1 MGRMQ
6 PKKKA
11 CSFGD
16 DKKTTRAR
24 AVRSPRQRRNTKLH
38 SKQKRP
44 MPRRIDD
51 EVVDRIVAHLRAK
64 KKAGERPEAASVVE
78 DLGLA
83 VSVTFIREIARG
95 IKVRLSVGG
104 RPKGSLDSRPR
115 ARTEERRKQIADLL
129 QANKT
134 ATEPLTM
141 EQIAA
146 KVGISRAALYRYL
159 SDGAT
164 RKKN

>member
-1 MGRMQ
+1 MARMQ

-16 DKKTTRAR
+16 DKKTTGAR
-24 AVRSPRQRRNTKLH
+24 AVLSPRQRRITKIH
-38 SKQKRP
+38 GKKKRP

-78 DLGLA
+78 DLGLS
-83 VSVTFIREIARG
+83 VSVSFVRKIARG

-104 RPKGSLDSRPR
+104 RPSGSLDSRPR

-129 QANKT
+129 RAN
-134 ATEPLTM
+134 ATKAEPLTM

-146 KVGISRAALYRYL
+146 QVGISRAALYRYL
-159 SDGAT
+159 SDGT
-164 RKKN
+164 IRKKH

>member
-1 MGRMQ
+1 MARMR
-6 PKKKA
+6 PKTKA

-16 DKKTTRAR
+16 DKVTTPAR
-24 AVRSPRQRRNTKLH
+24 AVRGPRQRRNTKLH
-38 SKQKRP
+38 SKKKRP

-51 EVVDRIVAHLRAK
+51 AVVDRIVAHLRAK
-64 KKAGERPEAASVVE
+64 KKAGERPKAASVVE
-78 DLGLA
+78 DLGLS
-83 VSVTFIREIARG
+83 VSVAFIREIARG

-104 RPKGSLDSRPR
+104 RPKNSLDSKPR

-134 ATEPLTM
+134 AIEPLTM

>member
-1 MGRMQ
+1 MARMR
-6 PKKKA
+6 PKTKA

-16 DKKTTRAR
+16 EPKTTPAR
-24 AVRSPRQRRNTKLH
+24 AVRGPRQRRKTKLH

-51 EVVDRIVAHLRAK
+51 AVVDRIVAHLRAK

-78 DLGLA
+78 DLGLT
-83 VSVTFIREIARG
+83 VSVSFVREIARG

-129 QANKT
+129 QANKSM
-134 ATEPLTM
+134 TEPLTM

-159 SDGAT
+159 SDGAKQ
-164 RKKN
+164 KKN